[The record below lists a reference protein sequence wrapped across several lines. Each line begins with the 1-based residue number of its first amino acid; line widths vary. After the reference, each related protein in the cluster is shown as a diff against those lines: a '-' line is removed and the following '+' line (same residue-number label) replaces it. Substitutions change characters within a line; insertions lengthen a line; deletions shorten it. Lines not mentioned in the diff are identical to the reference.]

1 MRAVIKINTKN
12 LKGQSLVETAIVLP
26 ILILIVMGIIE
37 LGLLLNNYIII
48 ANASREGARKAAL
61 GGTDSEIVQ
70 VIENMT
76 TTLKLSNMNISIF
89 PSYSLRKHGTQVKV
103 EVVYKAGLITPV
115 IGKFFPEEKAV
126 LKATSVM
133 RVE

>member
-1 MRAVIKINTKN
+1 MIKINTKN

>member
-1 MRAVIKINTKN
+1 MKKNNTKS
-12 LKGQSLVETAIVLP
+12 LRGQSLVETAIILP
-26 ILILIVMGIIE
+26 IIILIVMGIIE
-37 LGLLLNNYIII
+37 FGLIFNSYIII

-70 VIENMT
+70 VVENMT
-76 TTLKLSNMNISIF
+76 TTLKLSNMNISVS
-89 PSYSLRKHGTQVKV
+89 PSFNSRKHGTQVKV
-103 EVVYKAGLITPV
+103 EVVYRAGLITPV
-115 IGKFFPEEKAV
+115 IGKLFPGEEAV

>member
-1 MRAVIKINTKN
+1 MLRLNKKN
-12 LKGQSLVETAIVLP
+12 SKGQSLVEIAIVLP

-37 LGLLLNNYIII
+37 FGLLFNNYIII

-61 GGTDSEIVQ
+61 GGTDSEIIQ

-76 TTLKLSNMNISIF
+76 TTLELSNMNIYIS
-89 PSYSLRKHGTQVKV
+89 PSFNSRRHGTQAKV
-103 EVVYKAGLITPV
+103 EVAYRASLITPV
-115 IGKFFPEEKAV
+115 IGKFFPGGEAR
-126 LKATSVM
+126 LTATSIM

>member
-1 MRAVIKINTKN
+1 MIKINTKN

-89 PSYSLRKHGTQVKV
+89 PSYSLIKHGTQVKV